1 MWRLIDNNY
10 FVKYFP
16 YPDDASSIAAGIPL
30 LTGSADGQPGWSTQS
45 DCATLLPTESS
56 SFGSSMLR
64 WMRESDCFSNYD
76 AYKSLHTPNFHP
88 HTQNDTSWGDNIG
101 FNPCE
106 LKGFNV
112 DIYYRPVPGVDAS
125 CQITI
130 GTGLEALQDGAI
142 TDAQGTVYWGYSLSN
157 HLWSTPGRNQGPCPQ
172 LPAGNPGVPTQH
184 SDSKSKRNL
193 QPQNIEPGSPGNLN
207 PGPGDSSP
215 RLVTFAA
222 TAQN

>member
-1 MWRLIDNNY
+1 MHIWDEKCAGNRTAALDAFFNQDGDSYKEDGTMWRLIDNNY

-88 HTQNDTSWGDNIG
+88 HTQNDTSWETI
-101 FNPCE
+101 
-106 LKGFNV
+106 LAL
-112 DIYYRPVPGVDAS
+112 IHAS
-125 CQITI
+125 
-130 GTGLEALQDGAI
+130 
-142 TDAQGTVYWGYSLSN
+142 
-157 HLWSTPGRNQGPCPQ
+157 
-172 LPAGNPGVPTQH
+172 
-184 SDSKSKRNL
+184 
-193 QPQNIEPGSPGNLN
+193 
-207 PGPGDSSP
+207 
-215 RLVTFAA
+215 
-222 TAQN
+222 